1 MLVSDNDVVQRRKGE
16 RRRRRAVGVGAAD
29 QGDPGELRHPL
40 LLGPP
45 RPPGLL
51 LPGPAPGGFFRSRV
65 ASCGGSTVLRL
76 NVPPGPFLARDPRVV
91 AVLDARSFRVL
102 LDSSLVDKTDTLT
115 GTYLPSL
122 SLYGGFRPSPTSTP
136 PTPSTPPS
144 SPSSPPSSP
153 PAIHLRRAARGQA
166 GARARPDG
174 HAKALKWLFFQLH
187 PLVGNVAGALLR
199 PAEDLLLH
207 TFHLPPAL
215 VRADYDALARFFSD
229 AGAAFMDDAERAG
242 VARDEALH
250 NLIFAAIFNAFGG
263 LKIFFPVI
271 MKWLAE
277 SGRELHARLAEEVR
291 AEAGGEVTPAAL
303 ERMNLV
309 KSVVWECLRMDPP
322 VPYQYGRARKDLVV
336 ESHDAAYK
344 VKKGE
349 MIFGYQP
356 FATRDERVFENGS
369 EFVADRFVGKEGR
382 RLLEYV
388 VWSNGAETAEAGAGN
403 KQCPGKDVVVM
414 AGRLFVVELFLRYDT
429 FAADVGTLPLEPRS
443 RSPH

>member
-1 MLVSDNDVVQRRKGE
+1 MPTSGEKAKG
-16 RRRRRAVGVGAAD
+16 GG
-29 QGDPGELRHPL
+29 GELSASGLPIREI
-40 LLGPP
+40 
-45 RPPGLL
+45 PGSYGIPFFSALRDRQDFYYL
-51 LPGPAPGGFFRSRV
+51 APAPGGFFRSRV

-122 SLYGGFRPSPTSTP
+122 SLYGGFRPLAYLDTSDPLHSTLKSLVSSLLASRKSHFI
-136 PTPSTPPS
+136 PSFGSAYSALFDSLQQADFNKLNEAASFQFTCDALLGAK
-144 SPSSPPSSP
+144 
-153 PAIHLRRAARGQA
+153 PAPALG
-166 GARARPDG
+166 PDG

-349 MIFGYQP
+349 MIFG
-356 FATRDERVFENGS
+356 
-369 EFVADRFVGKEGR
+369 
-382 RLLEYV
+382 
-388 VWSNGAETAEAGAGN
+388 
-403 KQCPGKDVVVM
+403 
-414 AGRLFVVELFLRYDT
+414 
-429 FAADVGTLPLEPRS
+429 
-443 RSPH
+443 